1 MDQILLEVRQRNHR
15 EFGQFSEIYTQ
26 YNKILQRER
35 RYGSQLETLR
45 AKVVL
50 LKSKGGGGAIL
61 TTSSEAD
68 RREIEALRTS
78 LSQIRESMKSIK
90 SKLQK
95 KTGECD
101 TLRDELEK
109 VKSLLIKGENNV
121 RELTLANEGLVEQ
134 MIQSKSNMAMEM
146 NKITSI
152 CDQKSRQMAR
162 LEKEIRD
169 LKASGATV
177 DKKRR
182 SSSSTGG
189 SFWSTLTGGGR
200 NSSKSI
206 DKEADEMVGQVS
218 GWRRGGGV
226 CCPSSSMHFFQAHKS
241 DINDLS
247 FCKSE
252 GREICV
258 TASSDNTVKMWDSR
272 SGQGV
277 GTLRASAPVMSV
289 AARNGIVVGGTTDSQ
304 ALVWVCFF
312 FFSKEI
318 RSIVCFLYIKLLL
331 DYI

>member
-1 MDQILLEVRQRNHR
+1 MEDILVDVRKRNHK
-15 EFGQFSEIYTQ
+15 EFGQFSEIYTH

-35 RYGSQLETLR
+35 RFGNQIETLR
-45 AKVVL
+45 AKIVL
-50 LKSKGGGGAIL
+50 LKSNGGGGTI
-61 TTSSEAD
+61 TTVSSEAD
-68 RREIEALRTS
+68 RREIEALRQS
-78 LSQIRESMKSIK
+78 LSQCRESMKRLK
-90 SKLQK
+90 GNLQK

-101 TLRDELEK
+101 TLKEELEK
-109 VKSLLIKGENNV
+109 VRGLMEKGENNV

-134 MIQSKSNMAMEM
+134 MIQSKSSMAMEM

-152 CDQKSRQMAR
+152 CDQKSKQIAR
-162 LEKEIRD
+162 MENEIRD
-169 LKASGATV
+169 LKASGGGGGGDG

-189 SFWSTLTGGGR
+189 GFWSTLTGR

-206 DKEADEMVGQVS
+206 DKAADEMVGQTS
-218 GWRRGGGV
+218 GWRRGGAV

-241 DINDLS
+241 DINDLA

-304 ALVWVCFF
+304 ALVWVCTRSNIPLSL
-312 FFSKEI
+312 FFSFI
-318 RSIVCFLYIKLLL
+318 
-331 DYI
+331 